1 MSQTKVVVLLILF
14 SFLIVL
20 INSQREET
28 FSQYKCGVDLHEH
41 IPKPATEIPVEEDNP
56 LLRRRLRDVDSDGFK
71 KFNIYLDLFN
81 IEKEIKQYN
90 LEDLRDFFIDS
101 MNKAI
106 ETLQALLKVK
116 AYNYGFKFEDDNF
129 LSNNITLWDKSKYGT
144 EASEKGI
151 TTLTLDIDL
160 IIFGRFADTEELGNG
175 TLASAYSLFVKSSN
189 GHPVVGLVNINRD
202 LDYKKQN
209 IQNYFQSIILHEF
222 THILG
227 FSRNHFTRYFGNLL
241 YYIDDYDVYHYY
253 IGSKKVIEV
262 GKKYFNCSTCNAIE
276 LDNMGKNGTYLSHWS
291 SRVLLGD
298 YMNGVIYTEEQVIS
312 EFTLALLEDSG
323 YYKANYYTGGLMQY
337 GRNKGCSFLYSKCLG
352 KFGTDSSFENEF
364 FDTITSVN
372 YIDPSCSSGRQSRAY
387 HILWKYN
394 NIPEQ
399 YRYFYSPN
407 TGGYQPAEYC
417 PVSEKWFEEEE
428 NFYYVGSC
436 SSKGR
441 GDYGSMIAYKE
452 EGKQNLTFYSSGT
465 LEKIT
470 GEIYSDHSF
479 CALSSLVKNNENNY
493 ELFSKT
499 VRAVCYEM
507 FCSSRSLTIKIHENY
522 ILCPRAGGK
531 INVEGY
537 GGYLLCPDYN
547 LICSGTEICNDMFD
561 CVKKKSMTKS
571 DSYKYDYKSKTSQSL
586 DRAEGEISDEIN
598 NYELSK
604 DGKCPQ
610 YCKLCT
616 ESQGCQKCKDGY
628 GLVLNEK
635 DQKVKCLPVKELSTG
650 YFKNGDIYEK
660 CIENCD
666 VCFDHLSCY
675 TCKDNYFY
683 FKEIKCIKEIENCEK
698 YSDNGLCENC
708 NEDFAFEENNREKC
722 LSINKFGKNYY
733 TKDEISYYKCS
744 SKINN
749 CNECIY
755 DIIDDKITCK
765 KCNSGFDLENNNCKA
780 QTTNDFKYLNLKGFI
795 IKIFLFLILV

>member
-1 MSQTKVVVLLILF
+1 MSQTKVVVLLIIF
-14 SFLIVL
+14 SFLIIL
-20 INSQREET
+20 INSQDEET
-28 FSQYKCGVDLHEH
+28 FTQYRCGVDLHEH
-41 IPKPATEIPVEEDNP
+41 IPKPATSIQVEEDNP
-56 LLRRRLRDVDSDGFK
+56 QLRRRLRNVDSDGFK

-81 IEKEIKQYN
+81 IEKELKQYK

-116 AYNYGFKFEDDNF
+116 AYNYGFIFEDEDF
-129 LSNNITLWDKSKYGT
+129 LSNNFTLWDKSKYGT
-144 EASEKGI
+144 EATQKGI

-175 TLASAYSLFVKSSN
+175 TLASAYSLFVQTSN
-189 GHPVVGLVNINRD
+189 GHPIIGVVNINRD
-202 LDYKKQN
+202 LDYTKQN
-209 IQNYFQSIILHEF
+209 VQNYFQSIILHEF

-227 FSRNHFTRYFGNLL
+227 FSRYHFTKYFGTLL
-241 YYIDDYDVYHYY
+241 YSIDDYDVYHYY
-253 IGSKKVIEV
+253 IGSKKVLEV

-298 YMNGVIYTEEQVIS
+298 YMNGNIYTEEQVIS

-352 KFGTDSSFENEF
+352 KYGTDSSFENEF
-364 FDTITSVN
+364 FDTITSDN
-372 YIDPSCSSGRQSRAY
+372 YIDPSCSSGRQSRTY
-387 HILWKYN
+387 HYLWNYN
-394 NIPEQ
+394 YMPEQ
-399 YRYFYSPN
+399 YKYFFN
-407 TGGYQPAEYC
+407 TNIGGYQPAQYC
-417 PVSEKWFEEEE
+417 PVSEKWYEEEK
-428 NFYYVGSC
+428 NVYYVGSC
-436 SSKGR
+436 TSKGR
-441 GDYGSMIAYKE
+441 GEYGSQIAYKE
-452 EGKQNLTFYSSGT
+452 EGKQNFTFYTSGT

-479 CALSSLVKNNENNY
+479 CALSSLVKTNEKNY

-531 INVEGY
+531 INVDGY

-547 LICSGTEICNDMFD
+547 LICSGTKMCNDMFD

-586 DRAEGEISDEIN
+586 DTAEVQISDEIN
-598 NYELSK
+598 NYELSE
-604 DGKCPQ
+604 DGLCPQ

-616 ESQGCQKCKDGY
+616 QSQGCQKCKDGY
-628 GLVLNEK
+628 GLVLDEK
-635 DQKVKCLPVKELSTG
+635 VQKIKCLPLKELDTG

-660 CIENCD
+660 CIDNCD
-666 VCFDHLSCY
+666 ICFDNLNCY
-675 TCKDNYFY
+675 KCKDNYFF
-683 FKEIKCIKEIENCEK
+683 FKK
-698 YSDNGLCENC
+698 
-708 NEDFAFEENNREKC
+708 
-722 LSINKFGKNYY
+722 
-733 TKDEISYYKCS
+733 TK
-744 SKINN
+744 
-749 CNECIY
+749 
-755 DIIDDKITCK
+755 
-765 KCNSGFDLENNNCKA
+765 
-780 QTTNDFKYLNLKGFI
+780 
-795 IKIFLFLILV
+795 